1 MPILYAGIDEAG
13 YGPLLG
19 PLCVAC
25 AAFEL
30 PGDEPSCLWSA
41 LSGAVCREPSDRRRR
56 VAVADSKRLK
66 VASDDRPLRHLERG
80 VTAFAGAG
88 PDGLRFADDDELLG
102 HLGAPYP
109 STPCRMSAM
118 PLPVGNEAAELGIA
132 ASMVARALRG
142 ASVGL
147 FKLAVRAISA
157 DEFNAQADRV
167 GNKATIN
174 WMAAMQ
180 HVEAVRVASRARG
193 LDAWFAI
200 DQQGGRHNY
209 TRPLATSFPEATIR
223 VLDESDERAAY
234 ELRFERPGAAPHRVT
249 IEFRQRGED
258 THLPVAL
265 ASMAAKFV
273 RELHMRRINAFFAQ
287 HVPELKPTA
296 GYVQDGRRFL
306 DAIRPTLL
314 RLGMEEHALVR
325 SR

>member
-1 MPILYAGIDEAG
+1 
-13 YGPLLG
+13 
-19 PLCVAC
+19 
-25 AAFEL
+25 
-30 PGDEPSCLWSA
+30 
-41 LSGAVCREPSDRRRR
+41 
-56 VAVADSKRLK
+56 
-66 VASDDRPLRHLERG
+66 VASEDRPLRHLERG
-80 VTAFAGAG
+80 VTAFAGAD
-88 PDGLRFADDDELLG
+88 PAARRFATDDEFLH

-109 STPCRMSAM
+109 SAPCRAATM
-118 PLPVGNEAAELGIA
+118 PLPVGNDAAELGIA
-132 ASMVARALRG
+132 ASMVSRSLRA
-142 ASVGL
+142 ASISL
-147 FKLAVRAISA
+147 AHFAVRAISA

-200 DQQGGRHNY
+200 DQQGGRRNY
-209 TRPLATSFPEATIR
+209 TRPLATSFPEAAIR
-223 VLDESDERAAY
+223 VLEEADDRAVY
-234 ELRFERPGAAPHRVT
+234 ELRFERAGAASHRVT

-265 ASMAAKFV
+265 ASMAAKLV
-273 RELHMRRINAFFAQ
+273 RELHMRRINAFFAE

-306 DAIRPTLL
+306 EAIRPTLA
-314 RLGMEEHALVR
+314 RLGVAEHTLVR